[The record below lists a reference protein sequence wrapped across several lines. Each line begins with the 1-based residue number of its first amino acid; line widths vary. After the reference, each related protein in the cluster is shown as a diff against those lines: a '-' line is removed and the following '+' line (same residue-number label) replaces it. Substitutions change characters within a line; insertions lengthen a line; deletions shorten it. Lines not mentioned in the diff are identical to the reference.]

1 MQVDISGIRASF
13 VVLRSKHTM
22 IPWLSFVCVFCR
34 LRARG
39 ALEDRLEELG
49 VDPMRT
55 KITEEE
61 LENARARLAGQRA
74 SKVS

>member
-1 MQVDISGIRASF
+1 MDISGILASF

-22 IPWLSFVCVFCR
+22 PWLSFVCVFCR

-55 KITEEE
+55 KISEEE
-61 LENARARLAGQRA
+61 LENARVRLAGERA